1 MKSKILLFGGT
12 FDPVHYGHIKV
23 AQSALE
29 QICAAQLVFIPAKRS
44 PLKQAGPVAGNE
56 ARLAMLALATS
67 ENDKFSISDCELKR
81 PEPSYSLDTIRF
93 FREKYGEDTE
103 LYWLIGADMAADLV
117 NWYRIERLLQECNL
131 CVMTRPGYQ
140 NCDLASLERILDP
153 VSFRRFSGNMISVP
167 AVDISS
173 SGIRLSLAQNR
184 DISEMLPRKVLDYI
198 GENQL
203 YGS

>member
-23 AQSALE
+23 AQSALD
-29 QICAAQLVFIPAKRS
+29 QIGASGLVFIPAKRS
-44 PLKQAGPVAGNE
+44 PLKQFAPVAGNE
-56 ARLAMLALATS
+56 ARLAMLEFAIS

-81 PEPSYSLDTIRF
+81 AEPSYTLDTVKF

-117 NWYRIERLLQECNL
+117 NWYRIDSLLHECNL
-131 CVMTRPGYQ
+131 CVMTRPGYE
-140 NCDLASLERILDP
+140 NYDLSSLECILDS
-153 VSFRRFSGNMISVP
+153 VSFRRFGGHMISVP
-167 AVDISS
+167 AVDVSS
-173 SGIRLSLAQNR
+173 SQIRLNLAQNR
-184 DISEMLPRKVLDYI
+184 DISEMVPRKVLDYI
-198 GENQL
+198 RKNRL